1 MCSMMEITAFR
12 KYRDEETCNK
22 SLPISK
28 FKNLMEFF
36 KVVIKLKNLNIKN
49 RKEDKDMLLKK
60 VETIF
65 HNCMTF
71 LLKNYSNFKIL
82 CL

>member
-1 MCSMMEITAFR
+1 
-12 KYRDEETCNK
+12 
-22 SLPISK
+22 
-28 FKNLMEFF
+28 MEFF

-49 RKEDKDMLLKK
+49 RKEDKDMLFKK

-65 HNCMTF
+65 HNCMAF